1 MRNKQ
6 MKLLYFSLGGTELK
20 EISLGWK
27 KIVGIIVLGIAAIV
41 LLVSVSVGLIT
52 ALVNDYQVA
61 NLSRSNNRLQSLL
74 ADMGK
79 EVQVIES
86 KLKSVE
92 EQDDD
97 LRVFVDMPTID
108 SDIKKLGTG
117 GKVNASDRSCLW
129 IGQCESAGLSDEGPA
144 E

>member
-97 LRVFVDMPTID
+97 LRVFVDMPPSTAI
-108 SDIKKLGTG
+108 SKSWEPGAKSTHPRSILPM
-117 GKVNASDRSCLW
+117 DR
-129 IGQCESAGLSDEGPA
+129 AM
-144 E
+144 